1 MTRTDDTPTTRDDTV
16 AAPEDESELER
27 IVSRNPS
34 RLGVGRAG
42 TRPRTE
48 TLLTFQADHGRA
60 RDAVLTTVDDALV
73 EELGLVKIRTL
84 VEDKDQ
90 YLARPDLGAEISE
103 ETAEYLRTHC
113 QQHPHIQVI
122 ISDGLSSTAV
132 EANVSDLLPAL
143 LDELDERGLSVG
155 TPVFVEFGRVDVMDA
170 IGEELAADCCVN
182 LIGERPGLRT
192 AESLSAYMVYDPTR
206 GAPTAKKSVIS
217 NIHSG
222 GLPPVEAG
230 AKIADMLA
238 EMVEQ
243 EASGLDLTEG
253 DREFQKG

>member
-1 MTRTDDTPTTRDDTV
+1 MTRLDDTPTTRDDTV
-16 AAPEDESELER
+16 AGPEDESELER

-42 TRPRTE
+42 PRPRTE
-48 TLLTFQADHGRA
+48 TMLTFQADHGRA
-60 RDAVLTTVDDALV
+60 RDAVLTTVDDALI
-73 EELGLVKIRTL
+73 EDLGLVKIRTL
-84 VEDKDQ
+84 VGDKDQ

-132 EANVSDLLPAL
+132 EANVPDLLPAL

-170 IGEELAADCCVN
+170 IGEELDADCCVN

-192 AESLSAYMVYDPTR
+192 AESLSAYMVYGPER

-238 EMVEQ
+238 EIVER
-243 EASGLDLTEG
+243 EASGLDLTED

>member
-1 MTRTDDTPTTRDDTV
+1 MTPDDDTLTARTD
-16 AAPEDESELER
+16 PEDESELER

-34 RLGVGRAG
+34 RLGVRRAG
-42 TRPRTE
+42 PRPRTE
-48 TLLTFQADHGRA
+48 TMLTFQADHGRA
-60 RDAVLTTVDDALV
+60 RDAVLTTVDDAVV
-73 EELGLVKIRTL
+73 EDLGLLKVRTL

-103 ETAEYLRTHC
+103 ETAEYLREHG
-113 QQHPHIQVI
+113 QQHPQIQVI
-122 ISDGLSSTAV
+122 VSDGLSSTAV
-132 EANVSDLLPAL
+132 EANVPDLLPAL

-170 IGEELAADCCVN
+170 IGEELDADCCVN

-192 AESLSAYMVYDPTR
+192 AESLSAYMVYGPER

-217 NIHSG
+217 NIHAG

-230 AKIADMLA
+230 AKIADMLG
-238 EMVEQ
+238 EMVDQ
-243 EASGLDLTEG
+243 EASGLDLTED

>member
-1 MTRTDDTPTTRDDTV
+1 V
-16 AAPEDESELER
+16 
-27 IVSRNPS
+27 
-34 RLGVGRAG
+34 
-42 TRPRTE
+42 
-48 TLLTFQADHGRA
+48 LTFQADHGRA

-73 EELGLVKIRTL
+73 EDLGLLKIRTL

-90 YLARPDLGAEISE
+90 YLARPDLGADISE
-103 ETAEYLRTHC
+103 ETAESIREHG
-113 QQHPHIQVI
+113 QQHSQIQVI
-122 ISDGLSSTAV
+122 VSDGLSSTAI
-132 EANVSDLLPAL
+132 EANVPDLLPAL
-143 LDELDERGLSVG
+143 VDELDARGLSVG

-170 IGEELAADCCVN
+170 IGEELDADCCVN

-192 AESLSAYMVYDPTR
+192 AESLSAYMVYGPER

-238 EMVEQ
+238 EMVER